1 MRPREQKEFTFPNPG
16 WHRRRLLSFDFLYH
30 RNTVTEKVHSLP
42 RLKEVLKQINLII
55 ILIIFIINFF
65 FLSVFHL
72 GEEWFPS
79 QPSNSIRETGD
90 FFFKQQSA
98 LLLLFLS
105 SFFTGLFTKFGKADI
120 WNSKTEHLAVTHYSI
135 RLQFRLTH
143 GARWSGE
150 REARQTHAFRLS
162 SAAYCTLLSCGIAQP
177 RC

>member
-1 MRPREQKEFTFPNPG
+1 MRPREQKEFTFRNPG

-79 QPSNSIRETGD
+79 QPSDSIRETGD
-90 FFFKQQSA
+90 FFS
-98 LLLLFLS
+98 
-105 SFFTGLFTKFGKADI
+105 
-120 WNSKTEHLAVTHYSI
+120 NSN
-135 RLQFRLTH
+135 
-143 GARWSGE
+143 
-150 REARQTHAFRLS
+150 
-162 SAAYCTLLSCGIAQP
+162 LLSYYYFCHHFSRGYSPSLVKLIYETAKLNTWLSRIIASGCSFASPTAPGGRGSGRHVKHMPSGWAQLP
-177 RC
+177 TVRCCHVG